1 VVKFGIG
8 GILNSDFWFLI
19 GGCLL
24 PGFLYNSGMDNKTV
38 EKVLTILKEKYEEW
52 KVPIVTEIASK
63 TGDPFRVLVST
74 VLSSRTKDAVTR
86 KASRRLFERAST
98 PLGIAELSPREIEK
112 LIFPVGFFRTKSRRI
127 PELAEILIDKYK
139 GRVPDTL
146 EELLKLPGVGRKTA
160 NLVLT
165 VGFGKPGI
173 CVDTH
178 VHRISNR
185 FGYVKTKNPMETEF
199 ALREKLPE
207 KWWIIYNDLLVTLG
221 QNICFPRNP
230 DCKGCPVNKLCEKI
244 NI

>member
-1 VVKFGIG
+1 V
-8 GILNSDFWFLI
+8 
-19 GGCLL
+19 
-24 PGFLYNSGMDNKTV
+24 DNRTI
-38 EKVLTILKEKYEEW
+38 EKVLNILKKKYGEW
-52 KVPIVTEIASK
+52 KAPIVTEIANK

-98 PLGIAELSPREIEK
+98 PSELLELSPREIEK
-112 LIFPVGFFRTKSRRI
+112 LIFPVGFFRTKAKRL
-127 PELAEILIDKYK
+127 PELVRILIDEYG

-185 FGYVKTKNPMETEF
+185 LGYVKTKSPTETEF
-199 ALREKLPE
+199 ALREKLPP

-230 DCKGCPVNKLCEKI
+230 DCRECPVSKLCEKI
-244 NI
+244 NT